1 MEPVFKRR
9 SALRGAAV
17 LAAGAA
23 MPAGAVAAADEF
35 PELTWRASGPAAS
48 PPPFRVR
55 IISGIPAVVG
65 YGTIVTLGPVIVQA
79 ISDRAF
85 PLLLRTAG
93 YSSLTVT
100 VTGTVMVADSR
111 GLSGRL
117 PVTIVF
123 PRVTMPTTAVET
135 VLTGTATLTGSPQ
148 LPAVRN
154 PGTMTIKAES
164 GAKGAVT
171 VFKDSGVSTSFP
183 TTINLMGPSPV
194 PPVATI
200 EVR

>member
-9 SALRGAAV
+9 AALRGAAV

-23 MPAGAVAAADEF
+23 APVGVATADEF
-35 PELTWRASGPAAS
+35 AELVWRASAPGIS
-48 PPPFRVR
+48 PQPFRTR

-65 YGTIVTLGPVIVQA
+65 YGTSVTLGPVIVQA
-79 ISDRAF
+79 ISHRSF
-85 PLLLRTAG
+85 PLIVRSAG
-93 YSSLTVT
+93 YSSVSAT
-100 VTGTVMVADSR
+100 VTGTAVVTDAR
-111 GLSGRL
+111 GLSGRV

-123 PRVTMPTTAVET
+123 PRVTMPTTGVET
-135 VLTGTATLTGSPQ
+135 TFTGTATVTGTPQ

-154 PGTMTIKAES
+154 PGTMKIEAES
-164 GAKGAVT
+164 PAQGAVT
-171 VFKDSGVSTSFP
+171 LFKDSGASTSVASLITLTP
-183 TTINLMGPSPV
+183 NTPV